1 MIHRGPWLVQ
11 RCPHIQYLNQ
21 GAAQTALRT
30 AQRRL
35 VLLASLKLDCFMQA
49 VGIKEVSM
57 ADSEDEASDSETE
70 AANAL
75 RAKSRWEP
83 LACIGQ
89 SKGIAGCCAQ
99 YIGP

>member
-1 MIHRGPWLVQ
+1 
-11 RCPHIQYLNQ
+11 
-21 GAAQTALRT
+21 
-30 AQRRL
+30 
-35 VLLASLKLDCFMQA
+35 MQA

-75 RAKSRWEP
+75 RAKSRCDP

-89 SKGIAGCCAQ
+89 MKGMARCCA
-99 YIGP
+99 